1 MEKRQ
6 SAGVR
11 ADRVGDAGGMMLI
24 RSERVPWYLLLLFV
38 LFYIWILWEL
48 IPPAPR
54 PLFHISP
61 ADAQRYWGSK

>member
-11 ADRVGDAGGMMLI
+11 ANGVGGMVLI
-24 RSERVPWYLLLLFV
+24 RSERVPWHLLLAFV
-38 LFYIWILWEL
+38 LFYIWVLWEL

-54 PLFHISP
+54 PLFRISP
-61 ADAQRYWGSK
+61 ADAQKYWGSK